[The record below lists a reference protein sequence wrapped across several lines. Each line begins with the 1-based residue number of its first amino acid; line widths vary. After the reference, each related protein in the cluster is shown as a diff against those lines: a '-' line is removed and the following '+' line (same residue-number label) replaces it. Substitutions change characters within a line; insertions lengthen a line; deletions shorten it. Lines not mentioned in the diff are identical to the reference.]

1 MEEVKAYKAG
11 YTHQILGI
19 FDPDFF
25 EDDALDSA
33 YNLGAVHAELR
44 GEMRWLEELSDCDIQ
59 GFLFAD
65 TKVQTAYISEFLMW
79 EFEHYKHQYES
90 EQEFAEG
97 TIEMIQSCEECG
109 VLYWEGCKKR
119 CEHE

>member
-1 MEEVKAYKAG
+1 MREIEAYKAG

-19 FDPDFF
+19 FDPEFF
-25 EDDALDSA
+25 EDDVLDSA

-44 GEMRWLEELSDCDIQ
+44 GEMRWLEELAEEDIQ

-65 TKVQTAYISEFLMW
+65 TRVQTQYITEFLMW
-79 EFEHYKHQYES
+79 EYEHYKDQYES
-90 EQEFAEG
+90 ENEFIEG
-97 TIEMIQSCEECG
+97 TRDMIESCEVCG

-119 CEHE
+119 CEHK